1 MDSGY
6 SDEFSVNPSDVRS
19 QGGGDW
25 YYPAAGQQY
34 ANAGMSPFR
43 DVEPYFQ
50 KRDGRGPAGAQSSM
64 GQSAS
69 LYRSDADFYA
79 NEMGDIGGA
88 AALTQSKEGK
98 SVFRMFE
105 AHDFDMGEDGG
116 QMQMQVVP
124 RGEKMIPTKDG
135 NKRIPVWMLAA
146 NRTINGRKA
155 PVMSVPFK
163 GGDEE
168 AGKYRELIGSSKG
181 LLTNLSQLEKL
192 YAKHS
197 VLSGILPTQ
206 DAAEAKAL
214 EGRIMLDYSRVMTGA
229 KGMGAGVSDHDMEIM
244 ESMTPHRASRV
255 FSRLGGNEMALLK
268 RTRQQVLDKLRAAGQ
283 ANGIDLISSNGGVQK
298 SLASRSLDAKSKEI
312 E

>member
-1 MDSGY
+1 MDS
-6 SDEFSVNPSDVRS
+6 DNFSISPSDVQAQS
-19 QGGGDW
+19 GDQW
-25 YYPAAGQQY
+25 YYPNRGQQY
-34 ANAGMSPFR
+34 ANAGMSPLSEL
-43 DVEPYFQ
+43 EPLFQ
-50 KRDGRGPAGAQSSM
+50 RRSAGGASQAGLTNMAQS
-64 GQSAS
+64 GS
-69 LYRSDADFYA
+69 LYRNDADFYA

-98 SVFRMFE
+98 SVFKMFE
-105 AHDFDMGEDGG
+105 PHEFDMGEDGG
-116 QMQMQVVP
+116 KMQMQIVP
-124 RGEKMIPTKDG
+124 RGDKIIPTRDG
-135 NKRIPVWMLAA
+135 NKKVPVWMLAA

-163 GGDEE
+163 GGDTE
-168 AGKYRELIGSSKG
+168 AEKFRELLGTGKG
-181 LLTNLSQLEKL
+181 LLDNLANLERI
-192 YAKHS
+192 YQKHS

-214 EGRIMLDYSRVMTGA
+214 EARIMLDYSHMMTNA
-229 KGMGAGVSDHDMEIM
+229 KGIGAGVSDHDMEII

-268 RTRQQVLDKLRAAGQ
+268 RTRQQVLDKLRSAGQ
-283 ANGIDLISSNGGVQK
+283 ANGIDLISSNGAVQK

>member
-1 MDSGY
+1 ME
-6 SDEFSVNPSDVRS
+6 SDNFSVTPDDVRGQS
-19 QGGGDW
+19 SDQY
-25 YYPAAGQQY
+25 YYPNRGQQY
-34 ANAGMSPFR
+34 ANAGMSPLTEL
-43 DVEPYFQ
+43 EPLFQ
-50 KRDGRGPAGAQSSM
+50 RRSAGGGGGQQAGLTNMAQS
-64 GQSAS
+64 GS
-69 LYRSDADFYA
+69 LYRADADFYA

-98 SVFRMFE
+98 SVFKMFE
-105 AHDFDMGEDGG
+105 PHDFDMGEDGG
-116 QMQMQVVP
+116 QTQMQIVP
-124 RGEKMIPTKDG
+124 KGEKMIPTRDG
-135 NKRIPVWMLAA
+135 NKRMPIWMLAA
-146 NRTINGRKA
+146 NRTVNGRKM

-163 GGDEE
+163 GGDDE
-168 AGKYRELIGSSKG
+168 AEKYRELLGASKG
-181 LLTNLSQLEKL
+181 LLTNLSELEKL

-206 DAAEAKAL
+206 ASAEAKAL

-283 ANGIDLISSNGGVQK
+283 ANGIDLISSNGGMQK

>member
-1 MDSGY
+1 ME
-6 SDEFSVNPSDVRS
+6 SDNFSVTPDDVRGQS
-19 QGGGDW
+19 SDQW
-25 YYPAAGQQY
+25 YYPNRGQQY
-34 ANAGMSPFR
+34 KNAGMSPFA
-43 DVEPYFQ
+43 DVEPYFARRTTSGGGQ
-50 KRDGRGPAGAQSSM
+50 QSGLTNMAQS
-64 GQSAS
+64 GS
-69 LYRSDADFYA
+69 LYKDDADFYA

-98 SVFRMFE
+98 SVFKMFE

-116 QMQMQVVP
+116 QTQMQIVP
-124 RGEKMIPTKDG
+124 RGEKMIPTRDG
-135 NKRIPVWMLAA
+135 NKRMPVWMLAA

-155 PVMSVPFK
+155 PVMSVPFH
-163 GGDEE
+163 GGDAE
-168 AGKYRELIGSSKG
+168 ADKYRELLGSSKT

-214 EGRIMLDYSRVMTGA
+214 EGRIMLDYSHVMTGA
-229 KGMGAGVSDHDMEIM
+229 KGIGAGVSDHDMEIM